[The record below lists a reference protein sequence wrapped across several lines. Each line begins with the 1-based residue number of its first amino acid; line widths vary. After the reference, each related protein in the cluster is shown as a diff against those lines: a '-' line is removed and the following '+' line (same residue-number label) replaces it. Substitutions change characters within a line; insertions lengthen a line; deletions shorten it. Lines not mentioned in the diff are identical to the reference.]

1 LHDRTS
7 RLARST
13 PEAIADP
20 CLTSV
25 SFDSFGVCAVRLVSL
40 DLESSVLLSAMS
52 GPHGQIGHKS
62 KLRAM
67 DSVRSSIVKEA
78 DGQASSMAVSEQ
90 SNSEIQMVPVRVKQ

>member
-1 LHDRTS
+1 MHDRTS

-13 PEAIADP
+13 PEPIADP

-40 DLESSVLLSAMS
+40 DFESSVLLSAMS
-52 GPHGQIGHKS
+52 GSHGQIGHKS

-78 DGQASSMAVSEQ
+78 EGQASSMMQQ
-90 SNSEIQMVPVRVKQ
+90 SRSKVTERFRWFQCG